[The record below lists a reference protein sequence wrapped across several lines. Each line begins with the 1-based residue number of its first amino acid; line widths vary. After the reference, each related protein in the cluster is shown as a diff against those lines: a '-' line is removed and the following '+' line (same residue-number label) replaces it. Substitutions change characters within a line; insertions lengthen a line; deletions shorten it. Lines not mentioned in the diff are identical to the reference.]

1 MNIKRK
7 LLSVCL
13 AGIMALTVLP
23 LSAFADG
30 EAAETPPL
38 GADGYYLLDSAED
51 LYWFSDFVNSRT
63 SSSEVVNARLE
74 ADIDLNP
81 GISFAYNHETGKIT
95 VSKNNG
101 ENFHLGSGLK
111 GTTLGA
117 IDDGETVLH

>member
-38 GADGYYLLDSAED
+38 DAGGYYLLDSAED
-51 LYWFSDFVNSRT
+51 LYRFSILSIT
-63 SSSEVVNARLE
+63 EQAAARL
-74 ADIDLNP
+74 
-81 GISFAYNHETGKIT
+81 
-95 VSKNNG
+95 
-101 ENFHLGSGLK
+101 
-111 GTTLGA
+111 
-117 IDDGETVLH
+117 